1 MKIPEINLNDIVWDS
16 AMLYYGKFNLSDV
29 DTLMTQLEGKE
40 LGLSDGG
47 VKFTS
52 TPDIRKIPIQ
62 GHLDRKLKGFERI
75 LKVDGK
81 VEGEILVINKNT
93 LQMSLYKK
101 ETITSSKY
109 EKYVPHTGIIEDDMY
124 GDLLVIGTTTG
135 EVPVIAHI
143 ENTYNSELT
152 LETADKEE
160 GKIKINFESAYDPA
174 TNKVPISIYL
184 PKEVSGIGE

>member
-52 TPDIRKIPIQ
+52 TPDIRKIPVQ

-101 ETITSSKY
+101 QSTSSTKY
-109 EKYVPHTGIIEDDMY
+109 DKYVPHTGIIEDDMY

>member
-52 TPDIRKIPIQ
+52 TPDIRKIPVQ

-101 ETITSSKY
+101 QSTSSTKY
-109 EKYVPHTGIIEDDMY
+109 DKYVPHTGIIEDDMY

-160 GKIKINFESAYDPA
+160 GKIKINFFLY
-174 TNKVPISIYL
+174 IHFIYYFY
-184 PKEVSGIGE
+184 

>member
-52 TPDIRKIPIQ
+52 TPDIRKIPVQ

-101 ETITSSKY
+101 QSTSSTKY
-109 EKYVPHTGIIEDDMY
+109 DKYVPHTGIIEDDMY

-184 PKEVSGIGE
+184 PKEVSEIGE